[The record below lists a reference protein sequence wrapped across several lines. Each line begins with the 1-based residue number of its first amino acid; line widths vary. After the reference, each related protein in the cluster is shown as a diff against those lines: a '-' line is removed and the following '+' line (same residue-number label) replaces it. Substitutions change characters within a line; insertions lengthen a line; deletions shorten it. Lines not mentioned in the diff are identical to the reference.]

1 MPCLHNGVED
11 RQAKQELLE
20 GSLVG
25 AAVKEVGAGEGVREV
40 GAQQTRFQSLRGLI
54 RHLDSVF
61 QDGDGEDGGGVAG
74 QPQPEV
80 TVHLYITDM
89 ESSNVAH
96 TSNQPDQGT
105 DASVCMHAV
114 LTD

>member
-11 RQAKQELLE
+11 RQAKQQLLE

-25 AAVKEVGAGEGVREV
+25 APIEEVRAGEGVREV
-40 GAQQTRFQSLRGLI
+40 GAQQTRFQSLRRLI

-74 QPQPEV
+74 EPQPEV
-80 TVHLYITDM
+80 PVHLYTLIM
-89 ESSNVAH
+89 ASSSVAH
-96 TSNQPDQGT
+96 TS
-105 DASVCMHAV
+105 A
-114 LTD
+114 